1 VENDTT
7 QGKRLVSMLP
17 QPFGVRR
24 TVDGAGSPQSG
35 VPHLPVLLTPAL
47 LVLQSVTLEHTRAL

>member
-1 VENDTT
+1 VENGATR
-7 QGKRLVSMLP
+7 GKMLASELP

-24 TVDGAGSPQSG
+24 TVDSAGSLVSG
-35 VPHLPVLLTPAL
+35 VLHLPVLLTPAL